1 MQTHHPVHQSSP
13 DFTINETTFT
23 ACHCCLAW
31 VLPIKDRS
39 TVHTDGDAAKVS
51 SAEKVS
57 IGAVVDASCRRSN
70 SRNRRKVT
78 HLVWMR
84 GRRQIHQDWITVI
97 GIVWSSA
104 SLPSSSPSTSL
115 RPIGLKRMLR
125 NKICKFAISV
135 PSGVMERQEAA
146 EGFSVGYDGAW
157 WRGRNSETPVKRMRR
172 RWSELHRINA
182 ARNVVGEIF
191 LLQQPY

>member
-1 MQTHHPVHQSSP
+1 MQTPCPAHQP
-13 DFTINETTFT
+13 FPGFTINETTFT

-70 SRNRRKVT
+70 RRKVT
-78 HLVWMR
+78 HLVCMR

-104 SLPSSSPSTSL
+104 SLPSSTSL

-182 ARNVVGEIF
+182 ARIVVGEIF
-191 LLQQPY
+191 LLQQLY